1 MVAASP
7 PVGEPAVPP
16 PLPKKP
22 PPNLSSSYPRILSAS
37 DSASEPSNSD
47 VFSSASD
54 PSTLTKDL
62 NAAEEGDKGVC
73 LYEPNPTSRK
83 NKCSGLPPSPLFTA
97 DPADNHSDDVTG
109 DEECD
114 SGATVTEIT
123 AEELA
128 KSALLHTGR
137 KLPY

>member
-1 MVAASP
+1 
-7 PVGEPAVPP
+7 VGEPAVSPAVPP

-47 VFSSASD
+47 DFSSASD

-62 NAAEEGDKGVC
+62 DGPEEGDKDVC

-83 NKCSGLPPSPLFTA
+83 NRCSGLPPSPLFTA
-97 DPADNHSDDVTG
+97 DPAGNLSDDVTG

-114 SGATVTEIT
+114 SGATVTEMA

-128 KSALLHTGR
+128 KSALIHTGR
-137 KLPY
+137 KPAI

>member
-7 PVGEPAVPP
+7 PVGEPAEPP

-37 DSASEPSNSD
+37 DSASEAATSD
-47 VFSSASD
+47 DFSSASD
-54 PSTLTKDL
+54 PWTLTKDL
-62 NAAEEGDKGVC
+62 NAVEEADKGV
-73 LYEPNPTSRK
+73 YFNEPNPTSRK
-83 NKCSGLPPSPLFTA
+83 SKCSGLPPSPLFTA
-97 DPADNHSDDVTG
+97 DPAVNHSDDVTG
-109 DEECD
+109 EKCD
-114 SGATVTEIT
+114 SGATVTEIA

>member
-37 DSASEPSNSD
+37 DSASEQPNSD
-47 VFSSASD
+47 DFSSASD
-54 PSTLTKDL
+54 PWTKDL
-62 NAAEEGDKGVC
+62 NGAEEVDKGVC
-73 LYEPNPTSRK
+73 LYESNQTNRK
-83 NKCSGLPPSPLFTA
+83 SKCSGLPPSPLFTA
-97 DPADNHSDDVTG
+97 DPGVNHSDDVTG
-109 DEECD
+109 EECD
-114 SGATVTEIT
+114 SGATLTEMA